1 MATRGTDLATT
12 LTQLRKRSGLSLR
25 GLEDASGVDRSTIS
39 RIENGEYQQPS
50 PSNLTKL
57 AAGLGVDASKLLT
70 AAGYTASQADAL
82 PSMRVYLR
90 TKYGHLTADERE
102 RLADMLD
109 ELEASRSSGRSKPPS
124 QATKKR
130 KTTNER
136 RS

>member
-1 MATRGTDLATT
+1 MPTRGTDLATT

-39 RIENGEYQQPS
+39 RIENGEYQRPS

-57 AAGLGVDASKLLT
+57 AAGLGIDASELLT
-70 AAGYTASQADAL
+70 AAGYTANQADAL

-90 TKYGHLTADERE
+90 TKYGHLTAGERE
-102 RLADMLD
+102 RLSTLLD
-109 ELEASRSSGRSKPPS
+109 ELEAGRPTGRSKPKAV
-124 QATKKR
+124 ATKR